1 MLGKTERKRER
12 ARERERE
19 REKEK
24 ERDRS
29 SSVMIHDLSRD
40 LHPGK
45 AAAVGPAW
53 AERVE
58 EGKVGLRVW
67 GQGNEESRWMA
78 RVQRSGKEE
87 R

>member
-1 MLGKTERKRER
+1 
-12 ARERERE
+12 
-19 REKEK
+19 
-24 ERDRS
+24 
-29 SSVMIHDLSRD
+29 MIHDLSRD

-67 GQGNEESRWMA
+67 GQGNEEGRWIA